1 MDQVSEI
8 RAAGVLIVRAG
19 VPTELCKTALTLHS
33 DRRPLGHAPQESVIT
48 CQAPSRI

>member
-19 VPTELCKTALTLHS
+19 VPTEVRVRLLLHFT
-33 DRRPLGHAPQESVIT
+33 PIVVHWAMPPKNQ
-48 CQAPSRI
+48 